1 MLTALYKRL
10 QHYKRAYATLNNGVI
25 LIALVAAVSWVW
37 GSISVM
43 QTNFSAQK
51 MVDEQ
56 KRQLELTQLQVD
68 TLKYEQ
74 NYYNSDE
81 YKDLAAREDLGLV
94 SSGEK
99 VLILPPN
106 TAAVKQQDTLD
117 AKRET
122 SSVQTNEPTSNFE
135 QWVQFFSGRAARGL
149 QN

>member
-10 QHYKRAYATLNNGVI
+10 QHYKRVYATLNNGVI
-25 LIALVAAVSWVW
+25 LIALIVAVSWVW

-81 YKDLAAREDLGLV
+81 YKDLAARQDLGLV
-94 SSGEK
+94 SAGEK
-99 VLILPPN
+99 VLILPAN
-106 TAAVKQQDTLD
+106 SAAVQQQDTLD
-117 AKRET
+117 AKREAATTQT
-122 SSVQTNEPTSNFE
+122 SEPASNFE
-135 QWVQFFSGRAARGL
+135 QWLEFFNGRAARGL
-149 QN
+149 QK

>member
-10 QHYKRAYATLNNGVI
+10 QHYKRVYATLNNGVV
-25 LIALVAAVSWVW
+25 LIALVVAVSWVW

-74 NYYNSDE
+74 NYY
-81 YKDLAAREDLGLV
+81 K
-94 SSGEK
+94 SSG
-99 VLILPPN
+99 
-106 TAAVKQQDTLD
+106 
-117 AKRET
+117 
-122 SSVQTNEPTSNFE
+122 
-135 QWVQFFSGRAARGL
+135 
-149 QN
+149 